1 MYFKTGMRTNPYL
14 NYLENEILT
23 ADPMKLV
30 VLLYRGALDSIGSAR
45 RHLASG
51 DIRARSRSVTR
62 AIEIVAELNQSL
74 DHSRGG
80 EVSANLARLY
90 DFVIGRLT
98 EGNTTQLDRPLG
110 EAERVLG
117 KLLDGWLECQSDV
130 APAPSRM
137 SASPAQYQVAEA
149 ASERFSYAY

>member
-1 MYFKTGMRTNPYL
+1 MRTNPYL

-23 ADPMKLV
+23 AEPMKLV

-51 DIRARSRSVTR
+51 DIRSRSRSLTR

-74 DHSRGG
+74 DHGRGG

-90 DFVIGRLT
+90 DYVLGRLT
-98 EGNTTQLDRPLG
+98 EGNTKQVDRPLE
-110 EAERVLG
+110 EAERLLNKVLE
-117 KLLDGWLECQSDV
+117 GWLECQTDTT
-130 APAPSRM
+130 PAVKV
-137 SASPAQYQVAEA
+137 SANPVQYQAAEVENA
-149 ASERFSYAY
+149 RFSYAY